1 MREIK
6 CKAWYRGIMYDRVN
20 LYIEPDHTRV
30 EIVRDHG
37 GNIHTNTIKA
47 KILWY
52 TGLKDK
58 NGNEVYEGDIVLI
71 HSHHGD
77 CYRSQ
82 VVYHKDEAAFGFPV
96 TVRGDAKSPYENYT
110 NFLWQAGNMEVI
122 GNIYEHSHLLDNNNQ
137 ND

>member
-6 CKAWYRGIMYDRVN
+6 CKAWYRGTMYDRVN

-37 GNIHTNTIKA
+37 GNIHTDTIKA

-52 TGLKDK
+52 TGLKDR
-58 NGNEVYEGDIVLI
+58 NGTPILEGDILEECLYIAWCDKHKLYAPHMSSYTEKNKCMQCTGDVHWYDVVEDNQIEVL
-71 HSHHGD
+71 
-77 CYRSQ
+77 
-82 VVYHKDEAAFGFPV
+82 
-96 TVRGDAKSPYENYT
+96 
-110 NFLWQAGNMEVI
+110 
-122 GNIYEHSHLLDNNNQ
+122 GNIYEHSHLLDDNEQ